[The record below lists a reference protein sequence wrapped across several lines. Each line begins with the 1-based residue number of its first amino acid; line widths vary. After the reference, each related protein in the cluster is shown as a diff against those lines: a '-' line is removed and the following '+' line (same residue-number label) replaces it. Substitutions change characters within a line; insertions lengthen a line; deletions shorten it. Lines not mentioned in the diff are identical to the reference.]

1 MFENE
6 GFFNRRLA
14 DLARVLLLLLATG
27 ENTMKIKYLATILIA
42 IAGLC
47 PSVQAVTYLGEQT
60 PGYAAHYTSTTDTYL
75 VGTIIPGLQ
84 GQFGGQV
91 DRDVAMTNQLLG
103 QTGQFIGLGSAVYSA
118 TGFNGPQANAGGA
131 LTSGGLGYSFP
142 DGFVGPVTIDLSVTG
157 TFQYLVVAYDGP
169 NSGVAVW
176 NIAGLT
182 GTISF
187 DAYGR
192 PETGSG
198 LNNLTGNLLGGNTAQ
213 QYKITSFTL
222 LNPIGV
228 PDGGATVML
237 LGAALS
243 TLGVARRFFLKS

>member
-1 MFENE
+1 
-6 GFFNRRLA
+6 
-14 DLARVLLLLLATG
+14 LLSLKRNQEDPQQQQQFKNIMNKL
-27 ENTMKIKYLATILIA
+27 KYLAAVIIG
-42 IAGLC
+42 IAGLG
-47 PSVQAVTYLGEQT
+47 SSAQAVPTYLGEGT
-60 PGYAAHYTSTTDTYL
+60 SGYAAHYTSTTDAHL

-91 DRDVAMTNQLLG
+91 PRDVIMTNQLLS
-103 QTGQFIGLGSAVYSA
+103 QSGQFNGTGSATYSS
-118 TGFNGPQANAGGA
+118 TGFSGPQATGANA
-131 LTSGGLGYSFP
+131 LTSSGAGFSFP

-169 NSGVAVW
+169 NSGAVVW
-176 NIAGLT
+176 DISSLT
-182 GTISF
+182 GMISF

-198 LNNLTGNLLGGNTAQ
+198 LNGLTGNLLGGNTSQ

-222 LNPIGV
+222 LNPLTV

-237 LGAALS
+237 LGAALGA
-243 TLGVARRFFLKS
+243 LGMARRYLFS